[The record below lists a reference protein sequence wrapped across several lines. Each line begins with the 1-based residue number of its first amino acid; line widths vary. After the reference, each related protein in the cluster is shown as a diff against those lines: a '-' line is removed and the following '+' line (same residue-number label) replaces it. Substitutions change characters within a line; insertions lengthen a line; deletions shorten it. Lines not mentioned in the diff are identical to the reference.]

1 MAKRKHAEEETAH
14 LAASTGLGRPKR
26 VKLSI
31 VANKENIQITAPIV
45 SKPIQKVREAKKT
58 LLKPE
63 PVRSTRTARTTL
75 TTLTTRKSPR
85 RRVLQDKAETKA
97 GVSNLRKEHPIS
109 KHITKSN
116 LYNYEGWIEQQEAV
130 FTSVLNGI
138 IGPSDWRKDDWEED
152 MWEDVRELAF
162 LTYQTA
168 SFQTISS
175 RIERVSFINHMD

>member
-1 MAKRKHAEEETAH
+1 MAKRKPAEEETAH

-31 VANKENIQITAPIV
+31 VANKENIQIPAPIV
-45 SKPIQKVREAKKT
+45 SKPIQKVWEAKKT

-63 PVRSTRTARTTL
+63 PVRSTRTAL

-85 RRVLQDKAETKA
+85 RRVLQDRAETKV
-97 GVSNLRKEHPIS
+97 GLSNLRKEHPIS

-168 SFQTISS
+168 SFQTVSS
-175 RIERVSFINHMD
+175 RIERVIFH